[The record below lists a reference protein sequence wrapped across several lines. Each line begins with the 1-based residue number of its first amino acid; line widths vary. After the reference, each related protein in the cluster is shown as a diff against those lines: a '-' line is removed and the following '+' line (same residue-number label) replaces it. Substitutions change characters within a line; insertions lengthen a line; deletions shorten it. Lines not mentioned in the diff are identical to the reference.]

1 LATPRFADPVSPP
14 SEEPLHHCDHP
25 GRRILSAKHWANP
38 SLTAFIEYENL
49 LKDLKAPAM
58 RLTNEALGAVE
69 FGRFRLLPHRRELRA
84 DGVAV
89 ELGSRAFDVLIVLTE
104 ARGALVTK
112 DEILS
117 LVWPDTVVEE
127 NNLAVQISTLRKAL
141 GEDRDFI
148 RTVSGRGY
156 RFVAEIRTSVAA
168 SDAETRVDRGAAAT
182 TTQSTPSS
190 NLPTTVSSLIGRE
203 PEHKE
208 ASDLFPGVVEI
219 TDASSS
225 SRRPSRRLDWRLFAS
240 GLARLLVASFP
251 RILSSR
257 NQVSPKIRSIA
268 VLPLE
273 SLSSDP
279 SQDYFADGMTDEL
292 ISALGQISA
301 LRVISRTSIMT
312 YKRVRKLLPEIA
324 RELNVEALVEGTVLR
339 FGDRVRISAQLI
351 QVPLERHIWAQSFE
365 GDLRD
370 TLLLQ
375 SNVAR
380 AIAEQIRVT
389 VTEQEQAA
397 LRNSKPVNPVAYE
410 ACLKGRYFINKRT
423 GDGLKKAIEYF
434 NHAIERDPTY
444 AAAYSGLADAYA
456 LSGDWKYGVLPP
468 QDAFSKAKA
477 AATKALALDDNL
489 AEAHASLAFAL
500 DLYGW
505 DWEAAETEYQ
515 RAIKLDPGYATAH
528 QWYSWHLMMMGRHS
542 EGILELTKAESLD
555 PLSLIISADM
565 ADALCV
571 ARRYEEAVQKSRK
584 ILEMDPNFAVG
595 HYELGQALEQKN
607 LHDEAIVEFQ
617 RAIELSGH
625 SGAFD
630 SYLGYAYAKSGRE
643 EEAIKI
649 VGDLRT
655 RHDQNP
661 SADADIALIYVG
673 LGDRRQAMIALN
685 KAYEAR
691 FKASILLRPAFDP
704 LRSDARFQDLLRRI
718 GLPQT
723 AGPDLVR

>member
-1 LATPRFADPVSPP
+1 
-14 SEEPLHHCDHP
+14 
-25 GRRILSAKHWANP
+25 
-38 SLTAFIEYENL
+38 
-49 LKDLKAPAM
+49 M
-58 RLTNEALGAVE
+58 RLTDEALMAVE

-89 ELGSRAFDVLIVLTE
+89 ELGSRAFDILMVLIE

-112 DEILS
+112 DEFLS
-117 LVWPDTVVEE
+117 RVWPDTVVEE
-127 NNLAVQISTLRKAL
+127 NNLVVQISALRKAL

-168 SDAETRVDRGAAAT
+168 SDAETRVDGGAATEAA
-182 TTQSTPSS
+182 QSTPSS
-190 NLPTTVSSLIGRE
+190 NLPTAVSSLIGRKA
-203 PEHKE
+203 EHE
-208 ASDLFPGVVEI
+208 EISGFPAGVADI
-219 TDASSS
+219 TDASSL
-225 SRRPSRRLDWRLFAS
+225 SRQPSNLLDWMLFVS
-240 GLARLLVASFP
+240 GLTRLLVASFS
-251 RILSSR
+251 RIFYSR
-257 NQVSPKIRSIA
+257 NQASPKISSIA

-324 RELNVEALVEGTVLR
+324 RELNVEAIVEGTVLR
-339 FGDRVRISAQLI
+339 FDDRVRITAQLI
-351 QVPLERHIWAQSFE
+351 RVPIERHIWAQSFE

-370 TLLLQ
+370 TLVLQ
-375 SNVAR
+375 SSVAR
-380 AIAEQIRVT
+380 AIAEQIRAT

-397 LRNSKPVNPVAYE
+397 LQNSKPVNPMAYE
-410 ACLKGRYFINKRT
+410 AYLKGRYFMNKRT

-434 NHAIERDPTY
+434 SHAIERDPTY

-456 LSGDWKYGVLPP
+456 LSGDWKYGVLSP

-505 DWEAAETEYQ
+505 DWETAETEYK

-528 QWYSWHLMMMGRHS
+528 QWYSWHLMMMGRNS

-571 ARRYEEAVQKSRK
+571 ARLYDEAVQKSK
-584 ILEMDPNFAVG
+584 KTLEMDANFAVG
-595 HYELGQALEQKN
+595 HYELGQALEQKHM
-607 LHDEAIVEFQ
+607 HDEAIIEFQ

-630 SYLGYAYAKSGRE
+630 SYLGYAYAMSGRK

-649 VGDLRT
+649 VDDLEG

-673 LGDRRQAMIALN
+673 LGARDQAMISLN

-718 GLPQT
+718 GLPQV
-723 AGPDLVR
+723 AACDRH

>member
-1 LATPRFADPVSPP
+1 
-14 SEEPLHHCDHP
+14 
-25 GRRILSAKHWANP
+25 
-38 SLTAFIEYENL
+38 
-49 LKDLKAPAM
+49 M
-58 RLTNEALGAVE
+58 RLTDEALGAVE

-89 ELGSRAFDVLIVLTE
+89 ELGSRAFDILMVLTE

-112 DEILS
+112 DEFLS
-117 LVWPDTVVEE
+117 RVWPNTVVEE
-127 NNLAVQISTLRKAL
+127 NNLVVQISALRKAL

-168 SDAETRVDRGAAAT
+168 SDAEARVDRGAAEA
-182 TTQSTPSS
+182 QPTPSS
-190 NLPTTVSSLIGRE
+190 NLPTTVASLVGRE
-203 PEHKE
+203 TGLEE
-208 ASDLFPGVVEI
+208 VSDLPAGVVDI
-219 TDASSS
+219 TDARS
-225 SRRPSRRLDWRLFAS
+225 PSRPPSRPLDWRP
-240 GLARLLVASFP
+240 LALSLVQLLAAAFSWI
-251 RILSSR
+251 RHSR
-257 NQVSPKIRSIA
+257 DQASPKIRSIA

-292 ISALGQISA
+292 ITALGQIRA

-312 YKRVRKLLPEIA
+312 YKHVRKLLPEIA
-324 RELNVEALVEGTVLR
+324 RELNVEAVVEGTVLR
-339 FGDRVRISAQLI
+339 FGDRVRITAQLI
-351 QVPLERHIWAQSFE
+351 RVPVERHVWAQSFE

-370 TLLLQ
+370 TLALQ
-375 SNVAR
+375 NSVAR
-380 AIAEQIRVT
+380 AIAEQIRAT

-397 LRNSKPVNPVAYE
+397 LQNAKPVNPAAYE
-410 ACLKGRYFINKRT
+410 ACLKGRYFMNKRT

-468 QDAFSKAKA
+468 QDAFAKAKA
-477 AATKALALDDNL
+477 AAAKALALDNNL

-505 DWEAAETEYQ
+505 DWETAETEYQ

-528 QWYSWHLMMMGRHS
+528 QWYSWHLMMMGRNS
-542 EGILELTKAESLD
+542 EGILELAKAESLD

-571 ARRYEEAVQKSRK
+571 ARRYDEAVQKSK
-584 ILEMDPNFAVG
+584 KTLEMDANFAVG
-595 HYELGQALEQKN
+595 HYELGQALVQKHV
-607 LHDEAIVEFQ
+607 HDEAIAEFQ

-630 SYLGYAYAKSGRE
+630 SYLGYAYAVSGRKE
-643 EEAIKI
+643 KAIK
-649 VGDLRT
+649 VVNDLAA

-673 LGDRRQAMIALN
+673 LGDRDQAMISLN
-685 KAYEAR
+685 KAYGAR

-704 LRSDARFQDLLRRI
+704 LRSDTRFQDLLRRV
-718 GLPQT
+718 GLPQ
-723 AGPDLVR
+723 AQRDLLHCS

>member
-1 LATPRFADPVSPP
+1 MAMKLADQ
-14 SEEPLHHCDHP
+14 
-25 GRRILSAKHWANP
+25 
-38 SLTAFIEYENL
+38 
-49 LKDLKAPAM
+49 
-58 RLTNEALGAVE
+58 ALGAVE

-84 DGVAV
+84 DGIAV
-89 ELGSRAFDVLIVLTE
+89 ELGSRAFEVLMVLVE

-117 LVWPDTVVEE
+117 RVWPDTVVEE

-156 RFVAEIRTSVAA
+156 RFVAEIRTSPAEAA
-168 SDAETRVDRGAAAT
+168 
-182 TTQSTPSS
+182 QSTPPS
-190 NLPTTVSSLIGRE
+190 NIPTTVSSLISRE
-203 PEHKE
+203 PDHEKT
-208 ASDLFPGVVEI
+208 SDRRVGVVDFI
-219 TDASSS
+219 DVSLP
-225 SRRPSRRLDWRLFAS
+225 SRQPSRRFDWRLFTS
-240 GLARLLVASFP
+240 GLARLLVPSF
-251 RILSSR
+251 SR
-257 NQVSPKIRSIA
+257 VLHSRDQTSPQIRSIA

-273 SLSSDP
+273 SLSGDP

-292 ISALGQISA
+292 ISALAQISA

-324 RELNVEALVEGTVLR
+324 RELNVGAVVEGTVLR

-351 QVPLERHIWAQSFE
+351 EVPLERHIWAQSFE
-365 GDLRD
+365 GDLCD
-370 TLLLQ
+370 TLVLQ
-375 SNVAR
+375 SSVAR
-380 AIAEQIRVT
+380 TIAEQIRVT

-397 LRNSKPVNPVAYE
+397 LQNAKPVNPMAYE

-434 NHAIERDPTY
+434 RHAIERDPTY

-456 LSGDWKYGVLPP
+456 LSGDWKYGVFSP
-468 QDAFSKAKA
+468 QDAFSKATA
-477 AATKALALDDNL
+477 AAKKALALDDNL

-505 DWEAAETEYQ
+505 NWEAAEAEYQ

-528 QWYSWHLMMMGRHS
+528 QWYSWHLLMMGRHS

-571 ARRYEEAVQKSRK
+571 ARRYEEAVQKSKK

-595 HYELGQALEQKN
+595 HYELGQALAQKN

-630 SYLGYAYAKSGRE
+630 SYLGYAYAMSGRK

-649 VGDLRT
+649 IDDLHA

-673 LGDRRQAMIALN
+673 LGDQDQAMIALN

-704 LRSDARFQDLLRRI
+704 LRSDARFQALLRRI

-723 AGPDLVR
+723 ERDLLH